1 MNQAAGF
8 TDAATDAMPKQ
19 VKFHGVTMNED
30 LASGPFF
37 VEGVDTAVKLFAK
50 RCGEWAARTAHREKK
65 LGIWRACSWKDYW
78 THARLVGL
86 GLLSLGLNR
95 GDVVSVLSEDRKE
108 WLYTDM
114 GAQCVGAI
122 VSGIYTTDS
131 AAQLAYL
138 VNDSN
143 SRFLFVEND
152 EQLDKYLSV
161 QGQMPGLAK
170 IIVYDQEGL
179 HGLSDERIIF
189 IDDLYALG
197 RNYLAGH
204 PAMFEAEIAK
214 SKPSDIAILI
224 YTSGTTGAPKGAML
238 SHANILYGSAATH
251 RNIPGEPN
259 DELICFLPLS
269 HIFERSWSAYAPIVN
284 GAIVNFAESPQT
296 VFDNIR
302 EIAPHRMI
310 GVPRVWEKLYS
321 TVSIMSRQATP
332 LGRFAYARAVA
343 AGLRRANALM
353 SGRRPGPLT
362 TLSYAFWD
370 LLVLRN
376 LRSMLGIHRARYAV
390 SGAAPISAE
399 VLRWFRAIGLPML
412 EGYGLTEST
421 GVVSVNRL
429 DAFRLGSV
437 GPAVPGVTVR
447 IAEGG
452 EIQMKGANIFAGYWK
467 QPEKTAETLTEDGW
481 LRTGDVGE
489 IDAEGFVTITG
500 RSKDIIITAGG
511 KNITPSELEN
521 RLKFSPYILDAVLIG
536 DQRKFLSALIMIDQ
550 ENVEKFAQDN
560 RIPFSD
566 FASLCAAP
574 AVTALIK
581 DVIDGVNEDFA
592 RVEQIK
598 DFRIID
604 VLLTAE
610 DDELTAT
617 MKLKRGFV
625 EKKYKPLIESMYIS

>member
-1 MNQAAGF
+1 MCRWS
-8 TDAATDAMPKQ
+8 
-19 VKFHGVTMNED
+19 
-30 LASGPFF
+30 SGP
-37 VEGVDTAVKLFAK
+37 
-50 RCGEWAARTAHREKK
+50 
-65 LGIWRACSWKDYW
+65 
-78 THARLVGL
+78 
-86 GLLSLGLNR
+86 
-95 GDVVSVLSEDRKE
+95 
-108 WLYTDM
+108 
-114 GAQCVGAI
+114 
-122 VSGIYTTDS
+122 
-131 AAQLAYL
+131 
-138 VNDSN
+138 
-143 SRFLFVEND
+143 
-152 EQLDKYLSV
+152 
-161 QGQMPGLAK
+161 
-170 IIVYDQEGL
+170 
-179 HGLSDERIIF
+179 
-189 IDDLYALG
+189 
-197 RNYLAGH
+197 
-204 PAMFEAEIAK
+204 
-214 SKPSDIAILI
+214 
-224 YTSGTTGAPKGAML
+224 
-238 SHANILYGSAATH
+238 
-251 RNIPGEPN
+251 
-259 DELICFLPLS
+259 
-269 HIFERSWSAYAPIVN
+269 
-284 GAIVNFAESPQT
+284 IVNFAESPQT

-321 TVSIMSRQATP
+321 TVSFMSREATP

-343 AGLRRANALM
+343 AGLRRADAVM

-362 TLSYAFWD
+362 TLSYAFWN

-421 GVVSVNRL
+421 GIVSVNRA

-437 GPAVPGVTVR
+437 GPAVPGVSAR
-447 IAEGG
+447 IAADG
-452 EIQMKGANIFAGYWK
+452 EIQVKAANIFAGYWK

-489 IDAEGFVTITG
+489 IDADGFVKITG

-550 ENVEKFAQDN
+550 ENVEKHAQN
-560 RIPFSD
+560 RRIPYSD

-574 AVTALIK
+574 AVRELIAG
-581 DVIDGVNEDFA
+581 VIDEVNEDFA

-617 MKLKRGFV
+617 MKLKRSFV
-625 EKKYKPLIESMYIS
+625 EQKYKPLIESMYIS